1 MGKAISLH
9 KRMSLD
15 GPSIYYTESY
25 RIMMEAH
32 IPFFLTNGRSTR
44 VVVDAAT
51 AYQYEHDFSALLA
64 VYSLPR
70 YLHWFIM
77 RLNGLTSPLDY
88 HADMLEILVPDLE
101 IVERLRTNHTT
112 QSKTV

>member
-25 RIMMEAH
+25 RTMMEAH
-32 IPFFLTNGRSTR
+32 IPYFLTNGRSTR
-44 VVVDAAT
+44 VVVDASV

-64 VYSLPR
+64 TYSLPR
-70 YLHWFIM
+70 YLHWFVM

-88 HADMLEILVPDLE
+88 RADMLEILVPDLE
-101 IVERLRTNHTT
+101 VVERLRTNHTT